1 MFLAKTKIPRG
12 HTGHSYWADKIHDW
26 QICNIGTGKMN
37 YNWNWESGDTAFV
50 FRWLSAMTL
59 QLLKIQYHM
68 GFSENRL
75 LQNSSKS
82 HSSSSFPIKF
92 PISNSWAIPCFQTH
106 LQNQSQSSLIAKG
119 SPKCLDPAQI
129 SHVSAGLTCHWCI
142 CRKKGFRKR
151 LVRTWKP
158 KEWSTWVLF
167 WRSQFSGSMDYYWAS
182 LQFFMFQTYGFTK
195 KRPLGQHIV
204 LPIDMVQFRN
214 TLFLDKAMHC

>member
-1 MFLAKTKIPRG
+1 
-12 HTGHSYWADKIHDW
+12 
-26 QICNIGTGKMN
+26 
-37 YNWNWESGDTAFV
+37 
-50 FRWLSAMTL
+50 MTL

-142 CRKKGFRKR
+142 CRKRDLENAQFEHGSPRNGRHEFCFGDHNFRVQWTIIGHLFNFSCFKHTDLQKKDHWVNTQFYPLIWSSFGIR
-151 LVRTWKP
+151 CFWTKLCTVNKP
-158 KEWSTWVLF
+158 
-167 WRSQFSGSMDYYWAS
+167 
-182 LQFFMFQTYGFTK
+182 
-195 KRPLGQHIV
+195 
-204 LPIDMVQFRN
+204 
-214 TLFLDKAMHC
+214 